1 MSISPGS
8 TTRGSPTKAVTAW
21 FRGGALEYGVIT
33 SLGRSLT
40 AAGIKEGA
48 MLDGTAMGSV
58 RSTSLA
64 V

>member
-1 MSISPGS
+1 M
-8 TTRGSPTKAVTAW
+8 TAW

-33 SLGRSLT
+33 SLGQSLT